1 MDCIFCKIVNNEINS
16 YTIYE
21 DEIVKVFLD
30 VNPNHIGH
38 TLIVPKKHY
47 QDFFDI
53 DEEALHHIL
62 KVAKEIAALLKE
74 RLNYDGISLC
84 ENNGLGQEVKHFHLH
99 LIPKY
104 NNEEKLSLEEMHKA
118 VLNAKVV
125 LVGSPTINKTMV
137 KPMWDLFSSIDPMA
151 NKGTIAGVFGSY
163 GWSGEGIS
171 MAENLFKAM
180 SFKLPQPALKKKFFP
195 SDDTFKECF
204 DYGVEFA
211 QYIK

>member
-1 MDCIFCKIVNNEINS
+1 MSFTSSLRSSSVIVTLILNKCNNNMDIFCKIINNEIPS

-62 KVAKEIAALLKE
+62 KVAKEIAVLLKE

-84 ENNGLGQEVKHFHLH
+84 ENNGLGQEVKHYHVH
-99 LIPKY
+99 LIPRY
-104 NNEEKLSLEEMHKA
+104 EDDNWNINFNQESLK
-118 VLNAKVV
+118 
-125 LVGSPTINKTMV
+125 
-137 KPMWDLFSSIDPMA
+137 
-151 NKGTIAGVFGSY
+151 
-163 GWSGEGIS
+163 
-171 MAENLFKAM
+171 
-180 SFKLPQPALKKKFFP
+180 
-195 SDDTFKECF
+195 DTDEVYQEIMK
-204 DYGVEFA
+204 
-211 QYIK
+211 